1 MGAGAMAYV
10 YQDSIREAYL
20 AANPAAKAL
29 SDQTLAMAATMSD
42 KSSIAKRSLSSGYF
56 AVSDENGT
64 DLYSL
69 GSGKSVIP
77 TPGWG

>member
-1 MGAGAMAYV
+1 MAYV

-20 AANPAAKAL
+20 TANPAAKAL
-29 SDQTLAMAATMSD
+29 SDRTLAMAATMSD
-42 KSSIAKRSLSSGYF
+42 KSSKATRSLSSGYF
-56 AVSDENGT
+56 AVSDGEGT